1 MTKSPLDYEKN
12 YADLTHICGID
23 EAGRGPLAGP
33 VSCAAVIMPKGQYI
47 QGIDDSK
54 KVPEPKREELF
65 EIIIKNAVAY
75 HVVMI
80 DHNIIDEINIL
91 QATKRGMEQA
101 AQGLKIVPDIIL
113 VDAVKGLKLPCRYES
128 IIKGDE
134 LSYNIAAA
142 SILAKVT
149 RDRYMREMDKIY
161 PQYGFKSSKGYA
173 TKSHLEALRKW
184 GICPIH
190 RLSFLTHLDFND
202 ESRVDDVRE

>member
-1 MTKSPLDYEKN
+1 MTKSSLDYEKK
-12 YADLTHICGID
+12 YADFNYICGID

-47 QGIDDSK
+47 QGVDDSK
-54 KVPEPKREELF
+54 KVPEQKREELF
-65 EIIIKNAVAY
+65 EIITKNAVAY
-75 HVVMI
+75 NVVMI
-80 DHNIIDEINIL
+80 DHIMIDKINIL
-91 QATKRGMEQA
+91 QATKKGMEQA
-101 AQGLKIVPDIIL
+101 AKGLKILPDIIL
-113 VDAVKGLKLPCRYES
+113 VDAVKGLDLPCRYES

-161 PQYGFKSSKGYA
+161 PQYGFKSSKGYG
-173 TKSHLEALRKW
+173 TKSHLEALKKW

-190 RLSFLTHLDFND
+190 RLSFLTHLDINSNTEQTD
-202 ESRVDDVRE
+202 IKD

>member
-1 MTKSPLDYEKN
+1 MSKSTLDYEKN
-12 YADLTHICGID
+12 YADLNYICGID

-47 QGIDDSK
+47 EGVDDSK
-54 KVPEPKREELF
+54 KLSEQKREELY

-75 HVVMI
+75 NVVMI
-80 DHNIIDEINIL
+80 DHKVIDEINIL

-101 AQGLKIVPDIIL
+101 AKGLKIIPDIIL
-113 VDAVKGLKLPCRYES
+113 VDAVKGLNFPCPYEA

-149 RDRYMREMDKIY
+149 RDRYMREMDKVY
-161 PQYGFKSSKGYA
+161 PQYGFKNSKGYG
-173 TKSHLEALRKW
+173 TKSHLEALKKW
-184 GICPIH
+184 GPCPIH
-190 RLSFLTHLDFND
+190 RQSFLTHLYLNSENIDAKD
-202 ESRVDDVRE
+202 